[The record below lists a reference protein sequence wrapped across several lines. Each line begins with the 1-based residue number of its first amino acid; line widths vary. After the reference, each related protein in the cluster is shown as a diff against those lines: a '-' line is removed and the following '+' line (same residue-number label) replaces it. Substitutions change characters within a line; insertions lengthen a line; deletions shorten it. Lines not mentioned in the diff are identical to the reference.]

1 MCSSLKEYGI
11 AKYHFIRKTGWLVG
25 LYGAT
30 TQEGHMANKKVNY
43 FQFDV

>member
-1 MCSSLKEYGI
+1 
-11 AKYHFIRKTGWLVG
+11 LVG

-30 TQEGHMANKKVNY
+30 TQEGHMANKKVNK